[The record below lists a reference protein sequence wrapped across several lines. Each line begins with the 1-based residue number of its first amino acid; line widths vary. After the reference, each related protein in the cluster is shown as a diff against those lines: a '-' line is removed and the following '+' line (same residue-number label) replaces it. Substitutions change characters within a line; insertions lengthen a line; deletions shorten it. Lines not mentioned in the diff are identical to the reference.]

1 MEIISGTV
9 IDKLGFHA
17 RPASKVAKLAT
28 TFKSQIKI
36 ISGEKSGNAK
46 SIMNIMALGIKM
58 GSDFTIEV
66 SGEDENDA
74 AKAIKELIIAEKL
87 ILE

>member
-1 MEIISGTV
+1 MVTFSGTV

-28 TFKSQIKI
+28 EFKSEVKI
-36 ISGEKSGNAK
+36 FNGEKSGNAK
-46 SIMNIMALGIKM
+46 SIMNIMALGIKS
-58 GSDFTIEV
+58 GAEFRFEIT
-66 SGEDENDA
+66 GEDENEA
-74 AKAIKELIIAEKL
+74 AKAIKDLIIAEKL